1 MVSVE
6 SYEVTLHVPSV
17 LVALPVIV
25 VPVALHA
32 SSASPLKLSPILSS
46 IRPVT
51 VPLVA
56 AYTVSSIGG
65 INVSIKAIVRH
76 NAKNRLNIC
85 LISIITFS
93 FFLGCFFFYLL
104 SLSIRD
110 IYLNRL

>member
-6 SYEVTLHVPSV
+6 LCEVSLHVPPV
-17 LVALPVIV
+17 LTTLPVIA
-25 VPVALHA
+25 VPFAVHA
-32 SSASPLKLSPILSS
+32 SSAVPLKLSPMLSS
-46 IRPVT
+46 LRPVT

-65 INVSIKAIVRH
+65 INVSIKAAVRH

-85 LISIITFS
+85 LISTITFS

-104 SLSIRD
+104 SLLIRD
-110 IYLNRL
+110 TYLNRL

>member
-6 SYEVTLHVPSV
+6 LYKVSLHIPPILTTLP
-17 LVALPVIV
+17 PIV
-25 VPVALHA
+25 VPLALHA
-32 SSASPLKLSPILSS
+32 LSAPPLKLSPMLSS
-46 IRPVT
+46 LRPVT

-65 INVSIKAIVRH
+65 INVNIKAIVRH

-104 SLSIRD
+104 SLLIRD
-110 IYLNRL
+110 TYLNRL